1 MNAKKLRGGRN
12 SSVTLVNEEREGQ
25 VQLLKI
31 TAIQNRDWLKKK
43 VKQYRYR
50 PGQAQRVPGS

>member
-1 MNAKKLRGGRN
+1 MNAKKLMGGRN

-31 TAIQNRDWLKKK
+31 TALQNTDR
-43 VKQYRYR
+43 
-50 PGQAQRVPGS
+50 

>member
-12 SSVTLVNEEREGQ
+12 SSVTLVNEEKGQ

-31 TAIQNRDWLKKK
+31 KALQNRD
-43 VKQYRYR
+43 R
-50 PGQAQRVPGS
+50 